1 MILVRGL
8 ILVLAMF
15 AAPSALAATPTPG
28 QGRESAPGN
37 QRATQEAIRAAT
49 QRAVNDLYEQVSVLP
64 LNSRA
69 TVGQFVKSLDA
80 EQDLVKILSRA
91 DPFGAPRW
99 LDAATCQVQ
108 LEISSSRVA
117 YVLKQLA
124 AAYPKAATASVAD
137 IDQAMQRWPKR
148 AFVST
153 GSSASLPSIIA
164 YKPLGARWAAVSEEA
179 RRKALTEANQ
189 AARQRT
195 LDSVKPVVLIDKTT
209 VEQGLAEPRVGDV
222 VNGWLAERP
231 VTKVDFRDDLTVEV
245 SLAVDQ
251 NDFFDV
257 LKSALLRQNIVP
269 APRDERTWQQV
280 ARDFLAHFLPAV
292 GQATAVAG
300 VFVTDGAFQVPAH
313 SPDWA
318 EQAIEVKGSGTG
330 ASKLKAALV
339 AESDARVKLRGRLET
354 LEIEI
359 KRPLGELAPKHAI
372 VSTSLDRAMER
383 ARITRTEYN
392 PDGSASV
399 VLWVDLRG
407 LWDDL
412 KR

>member
-1 MILVRGL
+1 MILARGL
-8 ILVLAMF
+8 ILVFAML
-15 AAPSALAATPTPG
+15 AAPAVLAEIPAPIA
-28 QGRESAPGN
+28 GRESASGN

-49 QRAVNDLYEQVSVLP
+49 QRAVDDLHEQVSVLP
-64 LNSRA
+64 LNSRT
-69 TVGQFVKSLDA
+69 TVGQFIKTLDA

-91 DPFGAPRW
+91 DQFGAPRW

-108 LEISSSRVA
+108 LEISASRVG

-148 AFVST
+148 SFVST
-153 GSSASLPSIIA
+153 GSSASLPAIVA
-164 YKPLGARWAAVSEEA
+164 YKPLGARWAAVSDEA

-209 VEQGLAEPRVGDV
+209 VEQGLAEPRVGET

-251 NDFFDV
+251 NDFFNV
-257 LKSALLRQNIVP
+257 LKNALLRQHMVP
-269 APRDERTWQQV
+269 VPRDEPSWQQV
-280 ARDFLAHFLPAV
+280 ARDFLARFLPAV

-300 VFVTDGAFQVPAH
+300 VLVPDSVFQAPAH
-313 SPDWA
+313 SPEWA
-318 EQAIEVKGSGTG
+318 EQTIEVKGSGTG

-339 AESDARVKLRGRLET
+339 AETDARAKLRGRLEA
-354 LEIEI
+354 LEVET
-359 KRPLGELAPKHAI
+359 KRPLGELAPKCMI
-372 VSTSLDRAMER
+372 VSTSLDRAVER

-392 PDGSASV
+392 PDGSASII
-399 VLWVDLRG
+399 LWVDLRG